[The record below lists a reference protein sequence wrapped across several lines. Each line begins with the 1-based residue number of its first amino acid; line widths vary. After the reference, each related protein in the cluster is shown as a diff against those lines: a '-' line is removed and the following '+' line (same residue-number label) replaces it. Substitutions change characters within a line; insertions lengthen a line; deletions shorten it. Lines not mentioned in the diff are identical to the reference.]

1 MSFLPETKWVILDL
15 YVSVMLR
22 SKANKQELKNKYL
35 KY

>member
-22 SKANKQELKNKYL
+22 SKANNRIEE
-35 KY
+35 